1 MGDDL
6 SPSLQAL
13 EAGAG
18 RPTIWAVYGPPPRG
32 PLRRMLRRLRR
43 WLSAPLFHLL
53 LFLLTVATTLAV
65 GSHLAGNFA
74 HHLAAFDLDLSP
86 AFFLEPL
93 RHPSSL
99 AAGIPFAFT
108 LLAILLAHELGHYFA
123 CRYYGVA
130 ATLPYFLPAPTLI
143 GTLGAFIRIQS
154 PIPTR
159 RVLFDVG
166 IAGPIAGFVVA
177 VPTLWVGVL
186 QSSYRAVPAVFDPI
200 RLGSPAALTLLVR
213 ALRPGLIAHLSLSP
227 VACAAW
233 VGLFATALNLLPM
246 GQLDGGHILYAVFGR
261 KHKALS
267 RGFFLALLPLGIFCW
282 TGWIVWA
289 VLMLVV
295 GLRHPSL
302 VDSDE
307 PLGRGRKWLAV
318 VAALMLGLCFVPT
331 PFSIR

>member
-6 SPSLQAL
+6 SPSLRAL
-13 EAGAG
+13 DAGAG
-18 RPTIWAVYGPPPRG
+18 GPVVWAAYEPPR
-32 PLRRMLRRLRR
+32 PLRRMLRRLRP

-53 LFLLTVATTLAV
+53 LFLLTAATTLDV
-65 GSHLAGNFA
+65 GAHLAANFA
-74 HHLAAFDLDLSP
+74 HHLPAFDLDLSP

-93 RHPSSL
+93 HHPSSV
-99 AAGIPFAFT
+99 ATGIPFAFT

-123 CRYYGVA
+123 CRYYGIRS
-130 ATLPYFLPAPTLI
+130 TLPYFLPAPTLI

-159 RVLFDVG
+159 RMLFDVG

-177 VPTLWVGVL
+177 VPSLWVGVL
-186 QSSYRAVPAVFDPI
+186 RSRFSLRSTAFDPI
-200 RLGSPAALTLLVR
+200 RLGSPPALTLLVR
-213 ALRPGLIAHLSLSP
+213 VLRHGIEPSHLVLNP
-227 VACAAW
+227 IACAAW

-261 KHKALS
+261 RHKALS
-267 RGFFLALLPLGIFCW
+267 LAFFLALLPLGIFYW

-295 GLRHPSL
+295 GLRHPAL

-307 PLGRGRKWLAV
+307 PLGRGRKWLAL
-318 VAALMLGLCFVPT
+318 VAALMLVLCFVPT
-331 PFSIR
+331 PFSVR